1 MNRTRLI
8 VVLLLVLSAWAG
20 LHAASQA
27 RPGDQPVFTVGTAK
41 ASRGQTATG
50 VIDVPAGSDAAM
62 QIAVAVAHGAKP
74 GPVLSLLAGAHGT
87 EYASIIALEK
97 LIAAIDARLLSGTV
111 IIVPLLN
118 VPSFTK
124 VVPHLNPVDGKN
136 MNRMYPGRIDGTQTD
151 RASYLITKQVVEPAD
166 HVIDFH
172 GGDIDESLRP
182 YSYWNKTGRAAQDA
196 ISRGMVLAFGLDH
209 IVISTGRPTDPA
221 ASMYLENTATTR
233 GKPSITVEAGHAGT
247 VDPDDVALLVNGSL
261 GVMRH
266 LKMLSGTP
274 PTVENPVWIDHL
286 ADVASEQTGI
296 FYPLATRGSY
306 VSAGMK
312 VGYVTDYV
320 GKTIFEARAKEAGV
334 LLYVRAVPSISK
346 GETIASVG
354 VVGKAP

>member
-27 RPGDQPVFTVGTAK
+27 RPGDQAVFTVGTAK

-266 LKMLSGTP
+266 LKMLPGTP

-346 GETIASVG
+346 GEAIASVG